1 MKGMDYFDGLSFC
14 PTLLGRGEQQQH
26 EYLYW
31 EFAETNQMAVR
42 MGDWKMVVKKG
53 VPELYNLANDI
64 HEDHNVA
71 VDHPDIVNRM
81 KEVIYKEHVDS
92 EYFKVTL
99 PK

>member
-1 MKGMDYFDGLSFC
+1 
-14 PTLLGRGEQQQH
+14 
-26 EYLYW
+26 
-31 EFAETNQMAVR
+31 
-42 MGDWKMVVKKG
+42 MVVKKG